1 MRWKMYNIKNSWNR
15 RSKEEIANIHQHWTA
30 NKSLIISHI
39 FTQKCKYTH
48 YLVGNYWEKKIVKKH
63 ALRKWNGK
71 SSTYWNISSLKMS
84 KKKLFLIKKKFLSHR
99 VSQILSK
106 FQFWFPNFS
115 KFWWFSVA
123 NYGSKNKSW

>member
-1 MRWKMYNIKNSWNR
+1 MSNQLLMKKIKMKNGQGRKNSWNR

-71 SSTYWNISSLKMS
+71 SSTYWNILPKKCPKKSFSNQGETSNSL
-84 KKKLFLIKKKFLSHR
+84 
-99 VSQILSK
+99 
-106 FQFWFPNFS
+106 
-115 KFWWFSVA
+115 
-123 NYGSKNKSW
+123 